1 MHNDMY
7 KRSDNNFHSRPVTL
21 TATDGRRL
29 RCGSIRQA
37 AQAMGTSYHKA
48 YYALRTGRRVSGWGC
63 KYDST
68 GKEGGKAWQ
77 Q

>member
-1 MHNDMY
+1 MGDRTLTHNDMD
-7 KRSDNNFHSRPVTL
+7 KSTDNYFRGRPVTL

-48 YYALRTGRRVSGWGC
+48 YYGLRTGRRISGWVC
-63 KYDST
+63 KYDGT
-68 GKEGGKAWQ
+68 GK
-77 Q
+77 